1 MYTSCIR
8 FVKACIAAADDCVTS
23 IPYHPMVL
31 LLANLGINLAIHIP
45 ASSVV
50 MPAESLGFSI

>member
-1 MYTSCIR
+1 
-8 FVKACIAAADDCVTS
+8 
-23 IPYHPMVL
+23 MVL
-31 LLANLGINLAIHIP
+31 LLANLGIDLSINIP